1 MSEISKVTEEHR
13 PPLEPYE
20 KLYKE
25 LHADPELSFCES
37 ETAERIAKH
46 LSQHEP
52 NGYEIKTD
60 IGGHG
65 LAAILKNGDGP
76 TVLLRADT
84 DALPVL
90 EKTDLPYASKKRMK
104 DADGFEQPVMH
115 ACGHDMHITSLLCAA
130 EMLFAARQKWSGTL
144 VLIFQPAE
152 EKGAGAQA
160 MVDDGLYTKH
170 GCPIPDVAIGAH
182 VMPPPAGVVGTRVGL
197 AASAADTYKATLH
210 GRGAHASQPHASCDP
225 VLMAAYATT
234 RLQTLVS
241 RETNSLDAAVVTV
254 ASIQAG
260 QAENVIPAF
269 AEMKIDMRSST
280 DRVRKNLNEG
290 MKRIIRAECLASN
303 APKEPDFEIMRN
315 FPITWNTEAETLK
328 FHESMKAH
336 FGDAYDDQLGPL
348 GGSEDFSILGTTVNK
363 PTIFWMYGGTD
374 PQEYERLEKED
385 KMNELPI
392 NHSAFFAPVIQPTMK
407 NGIDGYVVG
416 ALTWLLK
423 K

>member
-160 MVDDGLYTKH
+160 MVDD
-170 GCPIPDVAIGAH
+170 
-182 VMPPPAGVVGTRVGL
+182 
-197 AASAADTYKATLH
+197 
-210 GRGAHASQPHASCDP
+210 
-225 VLMAAYATT
+225 
-234 RLQTLVS
+234 
-241 RETNSLDAAVVTV
+241 
-254 ASIQAG
+254 
-260 QAENVIPAF
+260 
-269 AEMKIDMRSST
+269 
-280 DRVRKNLNEG
+280 
-290 MKRIIRAECLASN
+290 
-303 APKEPDFEIMRN
+303 
-315 FPITWNTEAETLK
+315 
-328 FHESMKAH
+328 
-336 FGDAYDDQLGPL
+336 
-348 GGSEDFSILGTTVNK
+348 
-363 PTIFWMYGGTD
+363 
-374 PQEYERLEKED
+374 
-385 KMNELPI
+385 
-392 NHSAFFAPVIQPTMK
+392 
-407 NGIDGYVVG
+407 
-416 ALTWLLK
+416 
-423 K
+423 